1 MQIEIT
7 PETAKAILLIEDR
20 YYFDLFKNIR
30 EYQEQEYQ
38 FRDAIITIASEIKQQ
53 EVKRW
58 ALTKT
63 TSCTFGWGGIRWV

>member
-7 PETAKAILLIEDR
+7 EETAKAILMIEDR

-53 EVKRW
+53 GEIKW
-58 ALTKT
+58 NQTDHKT
-63 TSCTFGWGGIRWV
+63 QT

>member
-53 EVKRW
+53 EVKR
-58 ALTKT
+58 
-63 TSCTFGWGGIRWV
+63 